1 MLLATKGILTDKV
14 QKGILA
20 IAETKKAQLSIP
32 RSQGVSRVG
41 RPPTVTATV
50 PF

>member
-14 QKGILA
+14 QEGILA
-20 IAETKKAQLSIP
+20 IPETKAVQLSTP

-41 RPPTVTATV
+41 RPLTVTATV